1 MAARNSQ
8 PKKPIAVSRLKDRA
22 DFLKARQGARSHER
36 AFVLQLRDRSTD
48 ADLVQATADHLRVG
62 YTVTK
67 KVGNAVERNRIKRRL
82 REAVRLAELP
92 EESKGKDAVLIARRD
107 ALHEPFDSLVAG
119 VIHGLR
125 SAKMP
130 NKSRDK
136 HKRRTRDVAKQ
147 Q

>member
-1 MAARNSQ
+1 MAAKNSLPDQ
-8 PKKPIAVSRLKDRA
+8 RVSVSRLKSRA
-22 DFLKARQGARSHER
+22 DFLKARNGARSHER
-36 AFVLQLRDRSTD
+36 AFVLQLRDRTAD
-48 ADLVQATADHLRVG
+48 ADFVQATADHLRVG

-92 EESKGKDAVLIARRD
+92 EASKGKDAVLIARRD

-125 SAKMP
+125 NAKMP

-147 Q
+147 P

>member
-1 MAARNSQ
+1 MPDTQTLPKPDCAEKAPIERLKKRPEFLAAARDCSWATPGLVLQ
-8 PKKPIAVSRLKDRA
+8 
-22 DFLKARQGARSHER
+22 ARNRRDQGA
-36 AFVLQLRDRSTD
+36 V
-48 ADLVQATADHLRVG
+48 RVG
-62 YTVTK
+62 FTVTK

-82 REAVRLAELP
+82 REAVRLAQLP

-136 HKRRTRDVAKQ
+136 HKRRTRDVAKAQ
-147 Q
+147 

>member
-1 MAARNSQ
+1 M
-8 PKKPIAVSRLKDRA
+8 
-22 DFLKARQGARSHER
+22 
-36 AFVLQLRDRSTD
+36 QLRDRKGD
-48 ADLVQATADHLRVG
+48 KDLAQATADHLRVG

-92 EESKGKDAVLIARRD
+92 DESRGKDAVLIGRRE
-107 ALHEPFDSLVAG
+107 ALHEPFDSLVSG

-136 HKRRTRDVAKQ
+136 HKRRTRHVAKQ

>member
-36 AFVLQLRDRSTD
+36 AFVLQLRDRSAD
-48 ADLVQATADHLRVG
+48 AELVQATADHLRVG

-92 EESKGKDAVLIARRD
+92 EASKGKDAVLIARRE

-119 VIHGLR
+119 VIHGLH

-136 HKRRTRDVAKQ
+136 RKRRTRDVANPQ
-147 Q
+147 

>member
-8 PKKPIAVSRLKDRA
+8 PKKPITVSRLKDRS
-22 DFLKARQGARSHER
+22 DFLKAKHGARSHER
-36 AFVLQLRDRSTD
+36 AFVLQLRDRKAD
-48 ADLVQATADHLRVG
+48 ADLEHATADHLRVG

-82 REAVRLAELP
+82 REAVRMATLP
-92 EESKGKDAVLIARRD
+92 EECKGKDAVLIARRT
-107 ALHEPFDSLVAG
+107 ALHEPFDSLVWD
-119 VIHGLR
+119 VIHSLR

-136 HKRRTRDVAKQ
+136 HKRRRSHVAKQ

>member
-1 MAARNSQ
+1 MAAKNSQ
-8 PKKPIAVSRLKDRA
+8 PKKPITVSRLKDRS

-136 HKRRTRDVAKQ
+136 RKRRTRDVAKQ

>member
-1 MAARNSQ
+1 MAARNSP
-8 PKKPIAVSRLKDRA
+8 PKKPITVSRLKDRS

-36 AFVLQLRDRSTD
+36 AFVLQLRDRTAD
-48 ADLVQATADHLRVG
+48 ADCVQATADYLRVG

-82 REAVRLAELP
+82 REAVRLAEIP
-92 EESKGKDAVLIARRD
+92 EQGKGKDAVLIARRD
-107 ALHEPFDSLVAG
+107 ALHEPFDSLVAD
-119 VIHGLR
+119 VIHALR

-136 HKRRTRDVAKQ
+136 HKRRSRHVAKPQ
-147 Q
+147 